1 MTTKHQKYHL
11 IQRRQSE
18 DAIETSESSDLD
30 VDKLD
35 EIDSFFQ
42 SSSSR
47 QESGNDFLQKLQKS
61 NVSNNQSKEGKLFE
75 YEDFENESS
84 ESDYALS
91 DTHYVN
97 PKPLLLSSNRKYF
110 NEFYTEMDK
119 SKKWTLSSGTCVE
132 DILFRKGNS
141 LSAESLIH
149 SWIIDLSDLE
159 TKRLFTDEDWREIS
173 KTVHKQPTIDKNVAK
188 ALSRFR
194 NLDS

>member
-61 NVSNNQSKEGKLFE
+61 NVSNNQSKEGK
-75 YEDFENESS
+75 
-84 ESDYALS
+84 
-91 DTHYVN
+91 V
-97 PKPLLLSSNRKYF
+97 
-110 NEFYTEMDK
+110 
-119 SKKWTLSSGTCVE
+119 
-132 DILFRKGNS
+132 
-141 LSAESLIH
+141 
-149 SWIIDLSDLE
+149 
-159 TKRLFTDEDWREIS
+159 
-173 KTVHKQPTIDKNVAK
+173 
-188 ALSRFR
+188 
-194 NLDS
+194 